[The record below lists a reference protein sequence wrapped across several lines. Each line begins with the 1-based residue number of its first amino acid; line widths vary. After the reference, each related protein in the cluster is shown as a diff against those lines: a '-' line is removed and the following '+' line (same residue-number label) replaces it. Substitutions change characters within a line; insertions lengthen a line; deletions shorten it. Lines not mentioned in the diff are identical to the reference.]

1 MYLEIKSIILK
12 VEHKICFVKQIVS
25 YNSYR
30 YEKFVSFS
38 NFSDE
43 NNSISIPNRK
53 IHVPKIS
60 PLPSRI
66 VSWTINLTSAYQPF
80 SLIISII
87 KLIEVFNAS

>member
-1 MYLEIKSIILK
+1 MYLEIKSFILK
-12 VEHKICFVKQIVS
+12 VEHKICLVKQIVS

-60 PLPSRI
+60 PLPLRI
-66 VSWTINLTSAYQPF
+66 DPKR
-80 SLIISII
+80 ISIVVT
-87 KLIEVFNAS
+87 LLLVVNWS

>member
-1 MYLEIKSIILK
+1 MYLEIKSLILK

-53 IHVPKIS
+53 NAIPKIS

-66 VSWTINLTSAYQPF
+66 DPKR
-80 SLIISII
+80 ISIVVT
-87 KLIEVFNAS
+87 LLLVVNWS

>member
-38 NFSDE
+38 NFSNE

-53 IHVPKIS
+53 NAIPKIS
-60 PLPSRI
+60 LLSSRI
-66 VSWTINLTSAYQPF
+66 APKR
-80 SLIISII
+80 ISIVVTPTLGI
-87 KLIEVFNAS
+87 NWS